1 MGKGSATMGNEFSHL
16 DIAMARSRVA
26 TLQELEVTDHN
37 KDLLK
42 LRAKAN
48 GNFHLLLFHH
58 RLRLGQATCR

>member
-1 MGKGSATMGNEFSHL
+1 MGNEFSHL

-48 GNFHLLLFHH
+48 GTFHLLLFHH